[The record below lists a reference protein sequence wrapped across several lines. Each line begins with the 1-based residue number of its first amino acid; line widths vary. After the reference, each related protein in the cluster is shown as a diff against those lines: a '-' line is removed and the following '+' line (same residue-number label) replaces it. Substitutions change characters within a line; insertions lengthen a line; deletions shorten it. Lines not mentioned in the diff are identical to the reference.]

1 MRILFL
7 TLLLAGCANEPQV
20 AIYVSDPSYLLAE
33 VPAENPGVASWYGER
48 YRGRPTASGELFDPG
63 AMTAA
68 HRTLPFG
75 TRLLVKRG
83 SKSVVVTVND
93 RGPFVPGRDLDL
105 SWAAF
110 QKLADPDLGLI
121 EVTFVGVSSLK

>member
-7 TLLLAGCANEPQV
+7 TLLLAGCANKH
-20 AIYVSDPSYLLAE
+20 
-33 VPAENPGVASWYGER
+33 PGVASWYGER
-48 YRGRPTASGELFDPG
+48 YRGRPTASGELFDPD

-83 SKSVVVTVND
+83 SRSVVVTVND
-93 RGPFVPGRDLDL
+93 RGPFVSGRELDL
-105 SWAAF
+105 SWGAF
-110 QKLADPDLGLI
+110 RKLADPDLGLI
-121 EVTFVGVSSLK
+121 EVKLEVLR